1 MKHIAI
7 VIFLFLT
14 SSLFAQ
20 QGTIRGTVYDD
31 ATGETL
37 VGVSV
42 IIKGTTTGT
51 ATDLD
56 GEFSLN
62 LKPGTYDIE
71 FSFISFQ
78 SMTIEDVEVKEDD
91 VTNFNNIR
99 LKESSVELEDVVVS
113 ASMIRNNEAALQTM
127 KRRSSVMIDGI
138 SAAKIQQIGDG
149 TAVEAAKRVTGVT
162 VEDGKYIYVRGL
174 GDRYSKTT
182 LNNVDIP
189 GLDPDRNSLQMDIF
203 PSNLINNMMVSKNFS
218 AELPADFTGGLMNVE
233 TKNFPERKIFNV
245 SASTSFNPDMHFNS
259 DYLSY
264 DGGNTDFLGF
274 DDGTRA
280 LPAGARQSEI
290 PSPFSGHS
298 REQVTSFVN
307 SFNSQLAAKRRQSFT
322 DYSLGIA
329 YGNQIDLNQEDK
341 KPKLG
346 YIFSLTYKTEYKYFD
361 DMAFGDYQKQQ
372 DPDNYEMQYATRQNG
387 ENGKKNI
394 LAGLLGGIAY
404 KNDLNKLTLTL
415 IRLQNG
421 ASTAGIFNID
431 NSHSAVGQSG
441 YNGLSHTLE
450 YNERS
455 LTNVLLNGTH
465 IFKNSDWE
473 VDWRLSPTFS
483 TSDDPDIRNTT
494 FTLSENRDPNF
505 NAGAGGFPTRRW
517 RELTELNTTTKIDIT
532 KAYSFNEN
540 DAALKF
546 GASHSYKERDY
557 EILSYN
563 VKFGGSLRSFPEA
576 DPSLILQPG
585 NLYPNDP
592 YNISYQSGNSRPNSN
607 AYSSN
612 VNNTALYIS
621 NEFFPLKDVK
631 ATLGLRL
638 ENYIQRHTGR
648 DQRYA
653 SGDTRNGRNLENEKV
668 LESTDVFPSVNLSWA
683 LNEDQNIRASYSKTI
698 ARPSFKELSFA
709 QILDPVSN
717 RIFNGSLFD
726 SYSDWDG
733 QLTET
738 RIDNLDLRWEHY
750 FEGGQNIS
758 ASIFHKKFDDPIELV
773 RIPEQQTSTEYQ
785 PRNVGDGTVYGAE
798 FEFTKGLKAISP
810 LLQNFSAN
818 GNVTFV
824 MSKIDMSESEYR
836 SRKNFEKT
844 GENIEDTREMAGQS
858 PYVINAGLSYNDSN
872 KGLDAGVFYNV
883 KGPTL
888 TIVGGGLFPDI
899 YSEPFH
905 SLNFNLNKK
914 LGENKK
920 TTVDIKISN
929 LLNEKRESYFKAYEA
944 RQQIYN
950 SINPGRSFSIGVS
963 YKF

>member
-1 MKHIAI
+1 MRHIAI

-20 QGTIRGTVYDD
+20 QGKIRGTVYDD
-31 ATGETL
+31 GSGETL

-42 IIKGTTTGT
+42 IVKGTTTGT

-62 LKPGTYDIE
+62 LEPGTYDLE

-78 SMTIEDVEVKEDD
+78 SMTIEDVEVKEDE
-91 VTNFNNIR
+91 VTNFNNIS
-99 LKESSVELEDVVVS
+99 LKESSVELEDVVVT
-113 ASMIRNNEAALQTM
+113 ASMVRNNEAALQTM
-127 KRRSSVMIDGI
+127 KRKSSVMLDGI
-138 SAAKIQQIGDG
+138 SAAKMQLIGDG

-162 VEDGKYIYVRGL
+162 VENGKYIYVRGL

-203 PSNLINNMMVSKNFS
+203 PTNLINNMMVSKNFS
-218 AELPADFTGGLMNVE
+218 AERPADFTGGLMNVE
-233 TKNFPERKIFNV
+233 TKDFPERKIFNV
-245 SASTSFNPDMHFNS
+245 SVSTSFNPDMHFNP

-264 DGGNTDFLGF
+264 EGGNTDFLGF

-280 LPAGARQSEI
+280 LPERARQSDI

-298 REQVTSFVN
+298 TGQVENFIN
-307 SFNSQLAAKRRQSFT
+307 SFNPQLAAKRQQSFM

-329 YGNQIDLNQEDK
+329 YGDQIDLNQGNN

-346 YIFSLTYKTEYKYFD
+346 YILSLTYKSEQKYFD
-361 DMAFGDYQKQQ
+361 DMAFGAYQKQQ
-372 DPDNYEMQYATRQNG
+372 DPDNYELQYATRQSG
-387 ENGKKNI
+387 ENGQKNI
-394 LAGLLGGIAY
+394 LAGLLGGLAY
-404 KNDLNKLTLTL
+404 KNNFNKYRLTAMH
-415 IRLQNG
+415 LQNG
-421 ASTAGIFNID
+421 ESTAGIFNID
-431 NSHSAVGQSG
+431 NNSAAVGQSG
-441 YNGLSHTLE
+441 YRGLSHTLE

-465 IFKNSDWE
+465 NPKDSGWE

-483 TSDDPDIRNTT
+483 TSSEPDIRNTT

-517 RELTELNTTTKIDIT
+517 RELTELNTTAKIDIT
-532 KAYSFNEN
+532 KAYNFNEK
-540 DAALKF
+540 DAVLKF
-546 GASHSYKERDY
+546 GASHAYKERDY

-563 VKFGGSLRSFPEA
+563 VKFGGSMRSFPEA
-576 DPSLILQPG
+576 DPSLILQPE

-592 YNISYQSGNSRPNSN
+592 YNISYQSGNSDPNPN

-621 NEFFPLKDVK
+621 NEFFPLRDLK
-631 ATLGLRL
+631 ATIGVRV

-653 SGDTRNGRNLENEKV
+653 SGDTRNGRNLDNEKV
-668 LESTDVFPSVNLSWA
+668 LESTDFFPSVNLTWA
-683 LNEDQNIRASYSKTI
+683 LNEDQNIRGAYSKTI

-733 QLTET
+733 NLTET

-750 FEGGQNIS
+750 FEDGQNAS
-758 ASIFHKKFDDPIELV
+758 ASIFYKKFEDPIELV

-798 FEFTKGLKAISP
+798 FEFTKSLHIFSP
-810 LLQNFSAN
+810 LLRNFSTN

-824 MSKIDMSESEYR
+824 KSKIDMTESEYR

-844 GENIEDTREMAGQS
+844 DENIENTREMAGQS

-914 LGENKK
+914 FGEDQK

-929 LLNEKRESYFKAYEA
+929 LLNEKRESFFKAYEA
-944 RQQIYN
+944 QKQIYN
-950 SINPGRSFSIGVS
+950 QINPGRSISIGLS